1 MESASYGNSAF
12 FLAGDSTPYVIV
24 DGEELRLPRN
34 VMEFQDG
41 PGYFRTMGIPLL
53 AGRDFTA
60 ADVPGAP
67 AVVVVSSAFAR
78 RFWPGGSALGHRV
91 SVPPDMSDAVVVGV
105 ADDTNTASLDESG
118 RLAVFAAWKQ
128 QARIA
133 TRTGILVRSDRPN
146 SVLAALRREIPA
158 VDASVP
164 VGPVRVLQDVIGRA
178 FEPQRLGSWLLG
190 AFGVIAL
197 VLAVVGI
204 HGLVAFLVAQRT
216 HEIGVRMAL
225 GASHSDIVRLVL
237 IGVLRAVT
245 AGVAAGAAAVW
256 WLAAFADRLLIGVSP
271 HDPVALTWTVGLLM
285 LAAIAGAA
293 IPARRAARV
302 DPMIALRAE

>member
-1 MESASYGNSAF
+1 M
-12 FLAGDSTPYVIV
+12 
-24 DGEELRLPRN
+24 
-34 VMEFQDG
+34 
-41 PGYFRTMGIPLL
+41 
-53 AGRDFTA
+53 
-60 ADVPGAP
+60 
-67 AVVVVSSAFAR
+67 
-78 RFWPGGSALGHRV
+78 
-91 SVPPDMSDAVVVGV
+91 
-105 ADDTNTASLDESG
+105 
-118 RLAVFAAWKQ
+118 
-128 QARIA
+128 
-133 TRTGILVRSDRPN
+133 
-146 SVLAALRREIPA
+146 
-158 VDASVP
+158 
-164 VGPVRVLQDVIGRA
+164 LQDVIGRA

-197 VLAVVGI
+197 VLAVV
-204 HGLVAFLVAQRT
+204 AFTVSWPFSWRNGRT
-216 HEIGVRMAL
+216 RSVYRMAL